1 MVQLICSTKEM
12 FSFNEW
18 IFNLPELELQHI
30 QTYDFIRVDRLLSN
44 FPSDN
49 INITLNKLMETI
61 YNTFWEDFVGQEL
74 VEVNKRLARV
84 LLDKLFRGGNLAFID
99 GCMDSSLG
107 FDSSIPSRQNKSRVR
122 IHSARFIVS

>member
-30 QTYDFIRVDRLLSN
+30 KTYDFIRVDRLLSN

-84 LLDKLFRGGNLAFID
+84 LLDKLFRVGNLAFID